1 MLQLNCICYFFIKNE
16 TLAGCCLSNE
26 EALFSELQKH
36 TQWFLVY
43 GIVFSSAWGQTGV
56 QDLGEVKW
64 WSDPCASK
72 IIFSELS
79 TYRLCRSSPNSQN
92 TKSIILLIH
101 SLFLIFFEVVVMWKA
116 WSSELFYKSRMPTMD
131 MNRVFFFSLF
141 YPSLKDMIEK
151 LSFVCKIEVSR
162 FLMNRE
168 SCLIKILQLCFF
180 DHSDIML
187 QVFIKF
193 WITLWNFDVMR
204 HH

>member
-16 TLAGCCLSNE
+16 ALAGCCLSNE

-131 MNRVFFFSLF
+131 MNRVFFSPFF
-141 YPSLKDMIEK
+141 IHPLKIWLKNYLLYAKLKFLGFLWIE
-151 LSFVCKIEVSR
+151 S
-162 FLMNRE
+162 
-168 SCLIKILQLCFF
+168 
-180 DHSDIML
+180 HA
-187 QVFIKF
+187 
-193 WITLWNFDVMR
+193 W
-204 HH
+204 